1 MLNFASKIITI
12 MDIYFQDKDFEALV
26 NNERKCKKK
35 LGERRTKIL
44 QRRLADI
51 ALADNLEETMQL
63 PGHFHPLRENR
74 NGPWA
79 CDLDQPYRLIIE
91 PHEKPIP
98 ADEGGNY
105 KWVEVKMV
113 DVNEIV
119 NYHEKKK

>member
-1 MLNFASKIITI
+1 
-12 MDIYFQDKDFEALV
+12 MDIYFQDKDFEALAG
-26 NNERKCKKK
+26 NERMCKKQ

-44 QRRLADI
+44 QRRLADLSLI
-51 ALADNLEETMQL
+51 DNLEETLQL

-74 NGPWA
+74 SGQWA

-98 ADEGGNY
+98 TDENGTY

-113 DVNEIV
+113 DVDEIV

>member
-1 MLNFASKIITI
+1 
-12 MDIYFQDKDFEALV
+12 MDIYFPDKDLEALV
-26 NNERKCKKK
+26 SDERKCKKK

-51 ALADNLEETMQL
+51 SLAENLEETISL
-63 PGHFHPLRENR
+63 PGHFHPLREDR
-74 NGPWA
+74 SGQWA

-98 ADEGGNY
+98 TDASGRYE
-105 KWVEVKMV
+105 WVEVKMV